1 MTMVG
6 KQLGELVERLGTRI
20 EDLEGIIRT
29 QTHRLESLET
39 GSVRSWLET
48 VPELAPEEEQQPETP
63 VVPTELPPRLQQQQQ
78 ETTSVRCRET
88 TRLGPP
94 PSRDWECC
102 SDACSEDTTAPY
114 ITEDGFPPLRQTSSR
129 RDVEQSYIRLQS
141 QKDLEP
147 PFEEESSRF
156 GRAMMSRSKGFKPN
170 EVETS
175 AVYQYDGN
183 NYASMVQISNMLE
196 RLMIWIKQHYS
207 GSKLTMNLQY
217 IYRTQSALNVQIRQR
232 MNQEPR
238 DAEETEL
245 ILDRLYS
252 VLEHEWEA

>member
-1 MTMVG
+1 
-6 KQLGELVERLGTRI
+6 LVRF
-20 EDLEGIIRT
+20 
-29 QTHRLESLET
+29 Q
-39 GSVRSWLET
+39 
-48 VPELAPEEEQQPETP
+48 
-63 VVPTELPPRLQQQQQ
+63 
-78 ETTSVRCRET
+78 ET

-94 PSRDWECC
+94 PTRDWECC
-102 SDACSEDTTAPY
+102 SDACSEDTTVTD
-114 ITEDGFPPLRQTSSR
+114 ITEEGFPPLGQTSSR

-141 QKDLEP
+141 QKDPEP

-156 GRAMMSRSKGFKPN
+156 GRAMMSRSSAFKPN

-207 GSKLTMNLQY
+207 GSKLTLNLQY
-217 IYRTQSALNVQIRQR
+217 IHRTQSALNVQIRQR

-252 VLEHEWEA
+252 VMEHEWEA